1 MGLTPPSISMFFVA
15 TLAGGAGL
23 AARLGYVPMLAP
35 LAFWLVALA
44 FVLLWLA
51 SVFRNL

>member
-1 MGLTPPSISMFFVA
+1 MGLTPPSISMFFIA
-15 TLAGGAGL
+15 TLSGGAGL
-23 AARLGYVPMLAP
+23 AARLGYIPMLAP
-35 LAFWLVALA
+35 LAFWLLALA